1 LSGLSANFVDLAVI
15 GVMLISALLAFGRGL
30 VREVL
35 SIGAWVAAALA
46 ALWGFPYAKDIA
58 RKYISITILAD
69 VVTATAIFLV
79 TLIVCAAISHAIA
92 RNVRGSTFGA
102 LDRSLGLLFGLLR
115 GAVLICFAYLLF
127 TWAVPNEAD
136 QPDVIKEARSRPL
149 VASGADILRSLL
161 PQGALDKGAAAAAD
175 VQRRL
180 EDQAKQQMLQGIG
193 SDQPAP
199 KPAAAPKQDPG
210 YNANERKDL
219 DRLIQGNQ

>member
-1 LSGLSANFVDLAVI
+1 MSGLSANFVDLAVI
-15 GVMLISALLAFGRGL
+15 GVMLISALLAFSRGL

-79 TLIVCAAISHAIA
+79 TLIVCAAISHSIA

-136 QPDVIKEARSRPL
+136 QPTVIKEARSRPL
-149 VASGADILRSLL
+149 IASGADILRSLL
-161 PQGALDKGAAAAAD
+161 PQGALDRGAAAAAD
-175 VQRRL
+175 VQRQL
-180 EDQAKQQMLQGIG
+180 EEQTKQQMLKGI
-193 SDQPAP
+193 DQPAP

>member
-1 LSGLSANFVDLAVI
+1 MSGLSANFVDLAVI

-149 VASGADILRSLL
+149 IASGADILRSLL

-175 VQRRL
+175 VQRQL
-180 EDQAKQQMLQGIG
+180 EEQTKQQMLQGI
-193 SDQPAP
+193 DQPAP

>member
-1 LSGLSANFVDLAVI
+1 MSGLSANFVDLAVI

-79 TLIVCAAISHAIA
+79 TLIICAAISHAIA

-136 QPDVIKEARSRPL
+136 QPDIIKEARSRPL

-175 VQRRL
+175 ARRPL
-180 EDQAKQQMLQGIG
+180 EEHTKHQMLQGI
-193 SDQPAP
+193 DQPAP
-199 KPAAAPKQDPG
+199 KPPAAPKQEP
-210 YNANERKDL
+210 A
-219 DRLIQGNQ
+219 

>member
-1 LSGLSANFVDLAVI
+1 
-15 GVMLISALLAFGRGL
+15 MLISALLAFGRGL

-79 TLIVCAAISHAIA
+79 TLIVCAAISHSIA

-149 VASGADILRSLL
+149 IASGADILRSLL

-175 VQRRL
+175 ARRQL
-180 EDQAKQQMLQGIG
+180 EDQAKQQMLQGI
-193 SDQPAP
+193 DQPAP
-199 KPAAAPKQDPG
+199 KPAAEPKQDPG

>member
-1 LSGLSANFVDLAVI
+1 
-15 GVMLISALLAFGRGL
+15 M
-30 VREVL
+30 
-35 SIGAWVAAALA
+35 
-46 ALWGFPYAKDIA
+46 
-58 RKYISITILAD
+58 AD

-79 TLIVCAAISHAIA
+79 TLIICAAISHAIA

-136 QPDVIKEARSRPL
+136 QPTVIKEARSRPL
-149 VASGADILRSLL
+149 IASGADILRSLL
-161 PQGALDKGAAAAAD
+161 PQGALDRGAAAAAD
-175 VQRRL
+175 VQRQL
-180 EDQAKQQMLQGIG
+180 EEQTKQQMLQGI
-193 SDQPAP
+193 DQPAP

>member
-1 LSGLSANFVDLAVI
+1 MSGLSANFVDLAVI

-79 TLIVCAAISHAIA
+79 TLIICAAISHAIA

-102 LDRSLGLLFGLLR
+102 LDRSLAPPFDARRQPVLHSKHQLLHGI
-115 GAVLICFAYLLF
+115 GSDHPAHKPA
-127 TWAVPNEAD
+127 N
-136 QPDVIKEARSRPL
+136 RSRPL

-175 VQRRL
+175 ARRQL
-180 EDQAKQQMLQGIG
+180 EEQTKQQMLQGIG

-199 KPAAAPKQDPG
+199 KPGAAPKQDPG

>member
-136 QPDVIKEARSRPL
+136 QPDVIKEASSRPL
-149 VASGADILRSLL
+149 VARGADILRSLL
-161 PQGALDKGAAAAAD
+161 PQGALDRGAAAAAN
-175 VQRRL
+175 VQRQL
-180 EDQAKQQMLQGIG
+180 EEQTKQQMLQGI
-193 SDQPAP
+193 DQPAP

>member
-136 QPDVIKEARSRPL
+136 QPTVIKEARSRPL
-149 VASGADILRSLL
+149 IASGADILRSLL
-161 PQGALDKGAAAAAD
+161 PQGALDRGAAAAAD
-175 VQRRL
+175 VQRQL
-180 EDQAKQQMLQGIG
+180 EEQTKQQMLKGI
-193 SDQPAP
+193 DQPAP